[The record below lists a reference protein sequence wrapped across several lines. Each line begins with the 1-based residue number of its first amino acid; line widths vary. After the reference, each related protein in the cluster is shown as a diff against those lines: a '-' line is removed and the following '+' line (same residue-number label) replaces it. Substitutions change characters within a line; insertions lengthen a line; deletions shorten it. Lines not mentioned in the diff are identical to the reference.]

1 MNETNQNHGVQP
13 RPPNQAI
20 IEASR
25 YAAELYPDADQQG
38 TAVQYFLSQPWTA
51 TRNDTETFQRV
62 RSTIDQWAALPEHER
77 VRWSWVTPRQPVPV
91 CQVSLSKQVEWLR
104 ARGAYGKTD

>member
-25 YAAELYPDADQQG
+25 YAAELYPDTDQQG
-38 TAVQYFLSQPWTA
+38 TAVQYFLSQPWAA
-51 TRNDTETFQRV
+51 TRNDQETFQRV
-62 RSTIDQWAALPEHER
+62 RSTIDQWAALPQADR
-77 VRWSWVTPRQPVPV
+77 IRWTWVTPRQPVPV